1 MDVALPVK
9 LFDSLA
15 AGRPLVVT
23 PRRETAAIVGREGVG
38 LVTADDAPD
47 SIAAACASLLADEAL
62 ARRLGT
68 AARALAEREYDWPI
82 VGDRIA
88 DEIIRRERDWT

>member
-9 LFDSLA
+9 LYDSMA

-23 PRRETAAIVGREGVG
+23 PRRETAAIVERGGIG
-38 LVTADDAPD
+38 LVTADDHPS
-47 SIAAACASLLADEAL
+47 SIAAACTRLLTDEPL
-62 ARRLGT
+62 ARRMG
-68 AARALAEREYDWPI
+68 AAGRAMAETEFDWPI

-88 DEIIRRERDWT
+88 DEILRREGLRG